1 MNNKSQNIEDLFS
14 KAFDGARET
23 PPESVWQNI
32 EKQLDESNVDGLF
45 KGAFENNSIE
55 PPVGMWAK
63 IQQNLWMKDFMRFT
77 PNQINIYYT
86 SIVAVVAGVGLF
98 LSTNKERA
106 NQDNTNKPTRKEIQ
120 ISNKNNNAKQILS
133 NTSVST
139 TKNSII
145 ENAVS
150 SNAENKT
157 TQNNSYNKNNQVLQR
172 ISSNQPANIPTNQY
186 IVGDTTICTGTE
198 CRYQLHGDISNACIK
213 WDINAKNATIEN
225 IAKNIIALTAN
236 KAGSYILRAE
246 ILNSGSKHTVE
257 FTIKVVD
264 AETPQIIGNAKVCQ
278 GTQAQFKIASSKYI
292 GKMYSWNVAIN
303 SFNHV
308 TSGVILVDCKN
319 AGYDTI
325 RLNDINTKTNCAI
338 RAIVPITIY
347 PKPEADF
354 KITDNG
360 GGLIDLYNTS
370 KCGDKAIN
378 CKQTIKWFVSDQTYT
393 KNNISIE
400 FSDNGIYSATLE
412 VQNEFNCKETIK
424 KDITIDI
431 QNLFVPNA
439 FVPGNDNG
447 SFIPKG
453 ENLASYTVEIFDA
466 SNRKLWESSQL
477 VDGRPSEG
485 WDGLVDGQVMP
496 SGTYFWKISATF
508 KDGTKW
514 KGAFQKGRYQTFGTL
529 LLLKK

>member
-1 MNNKSQNIEDLFS
+1 MNNNSQNIEDLFS
-14 KAFDGARET
+14 KAFEGAHET
-23 PPESVWQNI
+23 PPENVWQNI
-32 EKQLDESNVDGLF
+32 EKQLDESNVDSLF

-63 IQQNLWMKDFMRFT
+63 IQQSLWMKDFMRFT

-106 NQDNTNKPTRKEIQ
+106 NQDSTNNPTRNEIQ
-120 ISNKNNNAKQILS
+120 ISNNKNNAKQLS
-133 NTSVST
+133 TKTTITSPKTISLE
-139 TKNSII
+139 NSI
-145 ENAVS
+145 S
-150 SNAENKT
+150 SNANSKT
-157 TQNNSYNKNNQVLQR
+157 SQNNNHNNQILQR
-172 ISSNQPANIPTNQY
+172 IASNQPVNIPTNQN
-186 IVGDTTICTGTE
+186 IAGDTTICTGTE
-198 CRYQLHGDISNACIK
+198 CRYQLNGDIANADVK
-213 WDINAKNATIEN
+213 WDINTKNATIDK
-225 IAKNIIALTAN
+225 IAKNKIGLIVN
-236 KAGSYILRAE
+236 KAGYYNLKAE
-246 ILNSGSKHTVE
+246 IVNSGSKHIVE

-303 SFNHV
+303 SFNNV
-308 TSGVILVDCKN
+308 TSSVIVVDCKN

-325 RLNDINTKTNCAI
+325 SLNDINTRTNCAI
-338 RAIVPITIY
+338 RTIVPITIY

-360 GGLIDLYNTS
+360 SGLVDLFNTS
-370 KCGDKAIN
+370 KCGEKAVN
-378 CKQTIKWFVSDQTYT
+378 CKQTIKWFVNDQTYT

-400 FSDNGIYSATLE
+400 FSENGIYSATLE

-477 VDGRPSEG
+477 VDGHPSEG
-485 WDGLVDGQVMP
+485 WDGLVDGQLMP

-514 KGAFQKGRYQTFGTL
+514 KGVYQKGRYQTFGTL